1 MSYEELED
9 AAIQSFRDG
18 LRRAGGTF
26 TLNAEGHIV
35 IPPRVAQIRDT
46 TRSLDS
52 FPAGELPSLV
62 PNQGGCNGGV

>member
-35 IPPRVAQIRDT
+35 IPPRG
-46 TRSLDS
+46 S
-52 FPAGELPSLV
+52 
-62 PNQGGCNGGV
+62 N